1 MHAREQLCKCM
12 HTGFSSRTTR
22 GSLHFNIAHTSQ
34 YFCKLLAFI
43 ALARLLSCRL
53 VFTFRCDVSPL
64 FALIALSL
72 LLPVI
77 SQPESFSFLPW
88 SLICGRVSPSIICG
102 PLFPL
107 IAPLGGIGLKPTA
120 IVINKQSERKTQ
132 VITSN
137 KVPYKALAR
146 RSACAT
152 KHKPCPQT
160 NKCDTRRACSSTSS
174 VSGPA

>member
-1 MHAREQLCKCM
+1 MQM

-22 GSLHFNIAHTSQ
+22 WSLHFNIAHTSQ
-34 YFCKLLAFI
+34 CFCKLLAFI
-43 ALARLLSCRL
+43 ASARLLSSRL
-53 VFTFRCDVSPL
+53 VLTFRCDVSEL
-64 FALIALSL
+64 FALIALFL
-72 LLPVI
+72 LLPI
-77 SQPESFSFLPW
+77 LNQPESLLSFPW
-88 SLICGRVSPSIICG
+88 SLICGRWRVFPSIICG

-107 IAPLGGIGLKPTA
+107 IAPLGGIGLKSTA

-152 KHKPCPQT
+152 KQKP
-160 NKCDTRRACSSTSS
+160 
-174 VSGPA
+174 